1 MIVVYKDGTF
11 PIRIASAKYNAY
23 IASGKYTAEPTK
35 PKEKAVSNTAKVAEN
50 KAVSNVVH
58 ASPEEP
64 NKKRTYNKREG

>member
-35 PKEKAVSNTAKVAEN
+35 PKEKVVSNTAKVAEN